1 MERTCAGMAK
11 NERNGQ
17 APYSGIADTKHYK
30 EAIRHLQIELVKV
43 QRHVVE
49 TGSKILIVF
58 EGRDTA
64 GKDGTI
70 RRFVKY
76 LNPRETRVVA
86 LAKPSVQ
93 ELSQWYFQRY
103 VKHLPSAGEMVFFN
117 RSWYNR
123 AGVEKVMGF
132 CSDDEYEE
140 FMTTVPYFEQMLRH
154 AGIHLFKYYL
164 DIDRHE
170 QETRLEARRDNPLK
184 QWKMSA
190 MDGVALAHW
199 DDYSLARNQMF
210 LRTSS
215 PESPWIIVKADNKK
229 LARMNLIQHFL
240 MQLEYPGKKHEIL
253 HPDPDI
259 VFPFLE
265 DDLHNGRIAP

>member
-1 MERTCAGMAK
+1 MAK
-11 NERNGQ
+11 SERNGHT
-17 APYSGIADTKHYK
+17 PYSGLADTTDYK

-43 QRHVVE
+43 QRHVVK
-49 TGSKILIVF
+49 TGLKILIVF

-86 LAKPSVQ
+86 LAKPSEQ
-93 ELSQWYFQRY
+93 EISQWYFQRY

-164 DIDRHE
+164 DIDRKE

-229 LARMNLIQHFL
+229 LARVNLIQHFL
-240 MQLEYPGKKHEIL
+240 MHLEYPGKKSEL
-253 HPDPDI
+253 LQPDPDI